1 MPIFQ
6 NKKGTLTRI
15 KEIKIQYEK
24 DLQKITE
31 DNLVDIF
38 GLKFV
43 CSEFAL
49 GNFRLDTLAFDE
61 DTNSFVIVE
70 YKRDKSFSVIDQGFS
85 YLSLMLNNKA
95 DFILEFNE
103 KMNKNLQRDSVDWSQ
118 SRVLFLAHSFTD
130 YQKNSIN
137 FKDLPIELW
146 EAKKYENET
155 ILYNLIKA
163 TKAVESINKISSNKE
178 IEKVSREIKKYSTEE
193 HFKEDSKS
201 KEIFEKLRE
210 RIFDIDNQI
219 EEVPTKVYIGYK
231 LGNTVLFDLNIRK
244 NKIEVHLYRMKPKD
258 IKDPQNE
265 VSYMENSMKHWNK
278 HVSKFYINSIED
290 IEYATFLIK
299 QLYNKY
305 KK

>member
-6 NKKGTLTRI
+6 SKKGNLLRI

-31 DNLVDIF
+31 DNLLDIF

-43 CSEFAL
+43 SSEFAL
-49 GNFRLDTLAFDE
+49 NSFRLDTLAFDE
-61 DTNSFVIVE
+61 DANSFVIIE

-137 FKDLPIELW
+137 FKNLPIE
-146 EAKKYENET
+146 
-155 ILYNLIKA
+155 
-163 TKAVESINKISSNKE
+163 
-178 IEKVSREIKKYSTEE
+178 
-193 HFKEDSKS
+193 FM
-201 KEIFEKLRE
+201 
-210 RIFDIDNQI
+210 
-219 EEVPTKVYIGYK
+219 G
-231 LGNTVLFDLNIRK
+231 G
-244 NKIEVHLYRMKPKD
+244 
-258 IKDPQNE
+258 
-265 VSYMENSMKHWNK
+265 
-278 HVSKFYINSIED
+278 
-290 IEYATFLIK
+290 
-299 QLYNKY
+299 
-305 KK
+305 

>member
-6 NKKGTLTRI
+6 SKKGNLSRI

-31 DNLVDIF
+31 DNLLDVF

-43 CSEFAL
+43 NSEFAL

-61 DTNSFVIVE
+61 DTNSFVIIE

-103 KMNKNLQRDSVDWSQ
+103 RMNKSLQRDSVDWSQ

-146 EAKKYENET
+146 EVKKYENDT
-155 ILYNLIKA
+155 ILYNPIKA
-163 TKAVESINKISSNKE
+163 TKAVESINKISNNKE
-178 IEKVSREIKKYSTEE
+178 IEKVSREVKKYTSEE
-193 HFKEDSKS
+193 HFKEDWQS
-201 KEIFEKLRE
+201 KEIFDKLRE
-210 RIFDIDNQI
+210 RIFDIDSQI
-219 EEVPTKVYIGYK
+219 EEVPTKAYIGYK
-231 LGNTVLFDLNIRK
+231 LGNIVLFDFNIRK
-244 NKIEVHLYRMKPKD
+244 NKIEVHLYRVGLKD
-258 IKDPQNE
+258 IKDPQKE
-265 VSYMENSMKHWNK
+265 LSYMENSMKHWNK

-299 QLYNKY
+299 QVYNKY